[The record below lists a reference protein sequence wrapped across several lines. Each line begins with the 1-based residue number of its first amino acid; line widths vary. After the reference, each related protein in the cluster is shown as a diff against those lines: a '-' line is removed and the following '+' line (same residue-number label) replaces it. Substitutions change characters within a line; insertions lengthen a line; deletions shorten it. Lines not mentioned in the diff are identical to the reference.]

1 MVLSGHVPQP
11 TRHVCVVVTL
21 AEGHG
26 VVGRQDTSAWP
37 QKIWEMYTYDRS
49 AKEKKTQMEWSLV
62 MTRILPLDVS
72 DGEPDSPKTRPSSS
86 SAGGRSEDLG

>member
-1 MVLSGHVPQP
+1 
-11 TRHVCVVVTL
+11 
-21 AEGHG
+21 
-26 VVGRQDTSAWP
+26 
-37 QKIWEMYTYDRS
+37 MYAYDRS

-86 SAGGRSEDLG
+86 STGGRSEDLS